1 MSTDQKSS
9 LLPSMVANER
19 SSEDLEQD
27 IGSVRLQAVSD
38 ISSSPDT
45 AKIKLLENQ
54 NGQKVKISADIHLE
68 GMEQGLQSCSS
79 KAIELDH
86 KSRISTGGLAGDS
99 SSSGVVLGQQIIQRG
114 TRSALKKGS
123 VTNKAERTLPR
134 NIADD
139 VNAVGGTSEKA
150 LEAQVMSPSG
160 EKKELHFTRS
170 ASKKGASEIRVEQS
184 KDVSTV
190 NLSTTVLGKRTS
202 DWTDSYVGPELQGSE
217 KGGQLRKRR
226 SVRGENG
233 PSSRYL
239 LGGNVGG
246 RVSGFG
252 SSEKKPLHY
261 IRRSTGQIRGK
272 SSGVTDNTSTFSPL
286 ALAGVATAL
295 AGQKDQKDGRFR
307 RNGGKVKFSSAEQ
320 KSKSSSASSA
330 EKLHLGAGS
339 NKTRGSQATEESP
352 SIDTDKRKQSQTRR
366 QQRKLPLS
374 EVYGTVEPVPPVKPT
389 TKSTVHADKDH
400 SPSPSRLSFGKST
413 SPDIGLELKEVGPS
427 KSPLKKR
434 KLSRVV
440 SEDNGLPDTHV
451 SKRSASKKG
460 KYGAQLVSSP

>member
-1 MSTDQKSS
+1 MA
-9 LLPSMVANER
+9 ANER
-19 SSEDLEQD
+19 SSEDFEQD
-27 IGSVRLQAVSD
+27 IGSARLQALSD
-38 ISSSPDT
+38 IGSSPDT
-45 AKIKLLENQ
+45 AKMKLLENQ
-54 NGQKVKISADIHLE
+54 NGQKVKSSGDIHLE
-68 GMEQGLQSCSS
+68 GMEKGLQSCSS

-123 VTNKAERTLPR
+123 LTNKAERTFPR

-139 VNAVGGTSEKA
+139 VNAVGGSTEKA
-150 LEAQVMSPSG
+150 LEPQVMSPSG

-170 ASKKGASEIRVEQS
+170 ASKKGASEIMVEQS

-190 NLSTTVLGKRTS
+190 NLSTSVLGKRTS
-202 DWTDSYVGPELQGSE
+202 DWTDSYVGPEIQGPE

-272 SSGVTDNTSTFSPL
+272 SSGVTDNTFSPL

-295 AGQKDQKDGRFR
+295 AGHKDQKDGRFR

-320 KSKSSSASSA
+320 KSKSLSASSA
-330 EKLHLGAGS
+330 EKLQLGASS
-339 NKTRGSQATEESP
+339 NKTRSSQATEESP
-352 SIDTDKRKQSQTRR
+352 SIETDKRKQSQTRR

-389 TKSTVHADKDH
+389 TKSTVHAEKDH

-413 SPDIGLELKEVGPS
+413 SPDIGLEHKEAGPS

-440 SEDNGLPDTHV
+440 SEDNGLPDTHIL
-451 SKRSASKKG
+451 KRSAAKRG

>member
-1 MSTDQKSS
+1 
-9 LLPSMVANER
+9 MVANER

-27 IGSVRLQAVSD
+27 SGSARLQAVSD
-38 ISSSPDT
+38 IGSSPDT
-45 AKIKLLENQ
+45 AKMKLLENQ
-54 NGQKVKISADIHLE
+54 NGQKVKSSGDIHLE
-68 GMEQGLQSCSS
+68 GMEKGLQSCSS

-123 VTNKAERTLPR
+123 LTNKAERTFPR

-139 VNAVGGTSEKA
+139 VNAVGGSTEKA
-150 LEAQVMSPSG
+150 LEPQVMSPSG

-170 ASKKGASEIRVEQS
+170 ASKKGASEIMVEQS

-190 NLSTTVLGKRTS
+190 NLSTSVLGKRTS
-202 DWTDSYVGPELQGSE
+202 DWTDSYVGPEIQGPE

-272 SSGVTDNTSTFSPL
+272 SSGVTDNTFSPL

-295 AGQKDQKDGRFR
+295 AGHKDQKDGRFR

-320 KSKSSSASSA
+320 KSKSLSASSA
-330 EKLHLGAGS
+330 EKLQLGASS
-339 NKTRGSQATEESP
+339 NKTRSSQATEESP
-352 SIDTDKRKQSQTRR
+352 SIETDKRKQSQTRR

-389 TKSTVHADKDH
+389 TKSTVHAEKDH

-413 SPDIGLELKEVGPS
+413 SPDIGLEHKEAGPS

-440 SEDNGLPDTHV
+440 SEDNGLPDTHIL
-451 SKRSASKKG
+451 KRSAAKRG